1 MRFYDF
7 SKLLIILDN
16 EFVLIFNKIIFYK
29 SLYLSHST
37 IEITTYNQT
46 IAFYLC
52 TNSNYFKVVQ
62 MDWGS
67 PDLTPYDLFC
77 GVIFSFLGFIYFYI
91 LFLGIYKHVE
101 YGGRIYKFSSVQF
114 TLRREMLFFAT
125 FLSFLWTNTMRNR
138 FRDKF

>member
-1 MRFYDF
+1 
-7 SKLLIILDN
+7 
-16 EFVLIFNKIIFYK
+16 
-29 SLYLSHST
+29 
-37 IEITTYNQT
+37 
-46 IAFYLC
+46 
-52 TNSNYFKVVQ
+52 

-114 TLRREMLFFAT
+114 TLRREMLFFCH
-125 FLSFLWTNTMRNR
+125 FPVISM
-138 FRDKF
+138 DKHYAQSIQG